1 MNYFFEFSLHRRL
14 NVLKNILSN
23 CFGKIIQMRLVV
35 FWISMNCIVKY
46 YKLKPIA
53 HKCCYQQRNE
63 KKFVKCQFPIC
74 KLFYQ
79 SVKSFILLWW
89 KMHFITSYP
98 ILGTTFFTNKST
110 LHWLQRIAKCAY
122 NNAEFQFI
130 SWSHELISQKMYFY
144 KRFWP
149 VELKTQQ
156 VAFEF
161 QFDTIFFKTFSL
173 WLLINPEKYFLN

>member
-1 MNYFFEFSLHRRL
+1 
-14 NVLKNILSN
+14 
-23 CFGKIIQMRLVV
+23 MRQVV
-35 FWISMNCIVKY
+35 FWIFMNCIVKY